1 LPRIAYVEKTFRKSS
16 LAVIQQAN
24 KILREYGAAGFDLTL
39 RQLYY
44 QFVAR
49 DLIPNT
55 QKSYKRLG
63 SIINDARLAG
73 LIDWSYIVDRTRNL
87 RALGH
92 WDEPSD
98 IIESAAASFRV
109 DLWETQPYYCEAWI
123 EKDALV
129 GVLER
134 ICNELDIPFFSCR
147 GYTSQ
152 SELWGAAQRII
163 RETGDGRS
171 AVIFH
176 LGDHDPSG
184 IDMTRD
190 ITERFR
196 MFGAKVDV
204 RRLALNMDQVEQYDP
219 PPNPAKL
226 TDSRCAGYMAE
237 HGSSSWELDALNPS
251 VISDLIRS
259 NAEELIDEDAWKE
272 RKAAGERGRELLGAC
287 AGRWDEVE
295 DCLAS

>member
-1 LPRIAYVEKTFRKSS
+1 MPRIAYVEKTFRKSS

-24 KILREYGAAGFDLTL
+24 TILREYGAAGFDLTL

-63 SIINDARLAG
+63 SIVNDARLAG
-73 LIDWSYIVDRTRNL
+73 HINWSYIVDRTRNL
-87 RALGH
+87 QALGH
-92 WDEPSD
+92 WDEPLD

-129 GVLER
+129 GVLKR
-134 ICNELDIPFFSCR
+134 ICNQLDIPFFSCR

-163 RETGDGRS
+163 RETRDGRS
-171 AVIFH
+171 AVIFY
-176 LGDHDPSG
+176 LGDHDPST

-190 ITERFR
+190 IAERFW
-196 MFGAKVDV
+196 MFGAEVDV
-204 RRLALNMDQVEQYDP
+204 RRLARAASSWASDPGKPVTYRTQTLP
-219 PPNPAKL
+219 PPRPLGIGAGAALAQRGGPAARVFFVPGHPPRSL
-226 TDSRCAGYMAE
+226 LAVYA
-237 HGSSSWELDALNPS
+237 HAIPPAPS
-251 VISDLIRS
+251 CIP
-259 NAEELIDEDAWKE
+259 A
-272 RKAAGERGRELLGAC
+272 
-287 AGRWDEVE
+287 
-295 DCLAS
+295 